1 MKFSTIFSLCC
12 FSLGPIL
19 LIAFACGNWKTLV
32 RRWKIEAEW
41 RACRRQIKR
50 DERRMASIRSKNG
63 WIIL

>member
-32 RRWKIEAEW
+32 SRWKIEAEW

-50 DERRMASIRSKNG
+50 DERTMAQIRRKYG
-63 WIIL
+63 WN